1 MIQNSYLLAKDG
13 TGLGKV
19 MPGLRL
25 ALTGAA
31 GGPDLMQIISILGP
45 KETAERIEY
54 AIDTIK

>member
-1 MIQNSYLLAKDG
+1 
-13 TGLGKV
+13 

-45 KETAERIEY
+45 NETAERIEY
-54 AIDTIK
+54 AIQTIK